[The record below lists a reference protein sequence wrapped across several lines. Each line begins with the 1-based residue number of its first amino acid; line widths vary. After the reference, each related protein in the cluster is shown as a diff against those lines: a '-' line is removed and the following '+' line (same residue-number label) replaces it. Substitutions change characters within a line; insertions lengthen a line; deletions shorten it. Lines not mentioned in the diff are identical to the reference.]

1 MWFYRLSLKN
11 ATYWQVRVVNVEKE
25 KQVMED
31 VIRKLDW
38 KENQN
43 LPQVQLG
50 TTEVHVLYIIM
61 VDWKL
66 VHLNYFEL
74 NMLILSC
81 NTFNTVKVF
90 EF

>member
-1 MWFYRLSLKN
+1 M
-11 ATYWQVRVVNVEKE
+11 EKE

-61 VDWKL
+61 VD
-66 VHLNYFEL
+66 
-74 NMLILSC
+74 
-81 NTFNTVKVF
+81 
-90 EF
+90 